1 MMLIVD
7 SGSTKSDW
15 VLLENQGITRKF
27 STMGFNP
34 FFHNETAISNAI
46 KHNQELY
53 GYANNVNHVYYYG
66 AGCSSPEL
74 KEIVVR
80 ALSIV
85 FESAEIHV
93 DHDLMASAYA
103 TYSGEP
109 CIACILGTGSNSIY
123 MDDEKA
129 YEEVPALAYIL
140 GDEGSGSYY
149 GKRLLRAFLYK
160 KLPQHLHDAF
170 EDKYGLDKNII
181 FEHVYTQP
189 NANVYLA
196 SFMKFISDHKSE
208 PFFREMIIRGMRDFM
223 QVHVCCFPNFKEV
236 EVNFVGSI
244 SHFFE
249 EELRIAAKEMD
260 IHVGKVIRR
269 PILGLV
275 NYHINKEKLEL
286 QSR

>member
-1 MMLIVD
+1 
-7 SGSTKSDW
+7 
-15 VLLENQGITRKF
+15 
-27 STMGFNP
+27 
-34 FFHNETAISNAI
+34 
-46 KHNQELY
+46 
-53 GYANNVNHVYYYG
+53 
-66 AGCSSPEL
+66 
-74 KEIVVR
+74 
-80 ALSIV
+80 
-85 FESAEIHV
+85 
-93 DHDLMASAYA
+93 MASAYA

-123 MDDEKA
+123 MDDEKT
-129 YEEVPALAYIL
+129 YEEMPALAYIL